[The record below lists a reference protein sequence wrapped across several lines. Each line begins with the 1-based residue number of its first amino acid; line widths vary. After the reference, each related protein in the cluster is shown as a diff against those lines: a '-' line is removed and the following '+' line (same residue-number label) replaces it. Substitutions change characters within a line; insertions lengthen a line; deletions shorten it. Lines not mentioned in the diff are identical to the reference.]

1 MLKWETNES
10 TLLRLNLHYFKT
22 RQNKPPMRICVFK
35 SKDQATR
42 PEFIRMKVA
51 DQATPTDAKIQYLR
65 TTNKS
70 LEGYSFYKFM

>member
-1 MLKWETNES
+1 MK
-10 TLLRLNLHYFKT
+10 
-22 RQNKPPMRICVFK
+22 ICVFK
-35 SKDQATR
+35 SKDQSTR

-70 LEGYSFYKFM
+70 LEDYSFYRFIDESNNRS

>member
-1 MLKWETNES
+1 MK
-10 TLLRLNLHYFKT
+10 
-22 RQNKPPMRICVFK
+22 ICVFK

-51 DQATPTDAKIQYLR
+51 DLATPTDAKIQYLR

-70 LEGYSFYKFM
+70 LEGYSFYKFMEL